1 MNHKATVAAIC
12 LGALA
17 ATHGHGEGDDGLAD
31 RCALDHYSAECQEY
45 YRALK
50 GGPFWRYGVVID
62 RMTDSVSQHHATY
75 RGDTGRL
82 VVVCNAGSGGS
93 FVVYSAPCLADVR
106 FTGSVGPFF
115 DAPARVRF
123 DDGDVLAAEFTGE
136 TGSGEVNVSIRE
148 PGASFAQR
156 LLDSNRVR
164 IGDAGRTTDRR
175 GPISAARS
183 QALCMAF

>member
-1 MNHKATVAAIC
+1 MNHKVTAALV

-17 ATHGHGEGDDGLAD
+17 ATQGHREGDGGLAE
-31 RCALDHYSAECQEY
+31 RCALDRYSAECQAHH
-45 YRALK
+45 RALK

-106 FTGSVGPFF
+106 FTRSVGPFF

-136 TGSGEVNVSIRE
+136 TGSGEVNVSIRN
-148 PGASFAQR
+148 PARPSRSDSLIPTGFALATQMASASR
-156 LLDSNRVR
+156 KS
-164 IGDAGRTTDRR
+164 
-175 GPISAARS
+175 P
-183 QALCMAF
+183 C